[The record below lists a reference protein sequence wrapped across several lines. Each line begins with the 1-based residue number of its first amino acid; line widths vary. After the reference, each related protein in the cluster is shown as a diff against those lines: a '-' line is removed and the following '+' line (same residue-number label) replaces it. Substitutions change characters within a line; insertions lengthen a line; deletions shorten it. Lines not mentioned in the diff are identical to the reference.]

1 MTAAVAT
8 AARCW
13 RGELR
18 LRFARD
24 TDGTRLVESRARM
37 PLALQRPFYPEGP
50 GVCHAIMLHPPGGM
64 VSGDELTIDV
74 ALGEGSR
81 ALLTT
86 PAAAKWYRSDGAVAR
101 QHTTL
106 RVASGAISEWL
117 PQETI
122 VFDGARVEQQTRVE
136 LADGAYWLGWEVTR
150 FGRSARGE
158 RFESGEWRAHTEVWR
173 DRQPLWIDRQ
183 RLTGGDPLLGGA
195 YGLAG
200 QPVIATFAW
209 VGAEARVELVE
220 AARAAW
226 HAQPR
231 TGQAGASRLRHGLV
245 CRYRG
250 PSSAE
255 ARQWLVAVWDLVRRE
270 AFGQGACP
278 PRIWST

>member
-8 AARCW
+8 ATRHW

-24 TDGTRLVESRARM
+24 TGGTRLVESRARM

-50 GVCHAIMLHPPGGM
+50 GVCHAVLLHPPGGM
-64 VSGDELTIDV
+64 VSGDELAID
-74 ALGEGSR
+74 AELGEGSR

-86 PAAAKWYRSDGAVAR
+86 PAAAKWYRSDGGVAS

-106 RVASGAISEWL
+106 RVAAGAVGEWL

-122 VFDGARVEQQTRVE
+122 VFDGARVAQQTRVE
-136 LADGAYWLGWEVTR
+136 LSEGAHWIGWEITR
-150 FGRSARGE
+150 FGRSACGE
-158 RFESGEWRAHTEVWR
+158 RFDSGEWRARTEVWR
-173 DRQPLWIDRQ
+173 GRHPLWIDRQ
-183 RLTGGDPLLGGA
+183 RLAGGDRLLDSA

-209 VGAEARVELVE
+209 VGGQANVELVE
-220 AARAAW
+220 AARTSWNAC
-226 HAQPR
+226 PR
-231 TGQAGASRLRHGLV
+231 AGQAGVSRLPHGLV

-255 ARQWLVAVWDLVRRE
+255 AREWLIAVWDAVRRTVT
-270 AFGQGACP
+270 GRDACP
-278 PRIWST
+278 PRIWNT